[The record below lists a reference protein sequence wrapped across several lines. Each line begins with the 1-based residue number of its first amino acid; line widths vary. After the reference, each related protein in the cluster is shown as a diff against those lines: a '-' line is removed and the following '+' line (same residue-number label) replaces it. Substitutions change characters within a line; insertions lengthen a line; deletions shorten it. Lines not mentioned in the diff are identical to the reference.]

1 MNISRGTIHHLI
13 TSGLG
18 YCCPWMFFHLFRKTG
33 VIAARLGVTERAVR
47 YAKKR
52 VKEGEW
58 VCEGHPTCMCKRMT
72 LSGERR
78 KRPLTS
84 SASSQGA
91 SSP

>member
-1 MNISRGTIHHLI
+1 MNIPRDTVHQLI

-33 VIAARLGVTERAVR
+33 MIAARLGVTERAVR

-58 VCEGHPTCMCKRMT
+58 VCEGHPTCMCKQMT

-78 KRPLTS
+78 KRPFTS
-84 SASSQGA
+84 SASSREA